1 VLNLVFIFFLNNIS
15 PLGWMF
21 TMLHYA
27 GAADEISFTECFRN
41 KAACPTK
48 LCAKAIP
55 DKAFCPK

>member
-1 VLNLVFIFFLNNIS
+1 VLNIFLYYPKQYFAR
-15 PLGWMF
+15 LGSIL
-21 TMLHYA
+21 TILHYA

>member
-1 VLNLVFIFFLNNIS
+1 MLNLFLNIILNNIS
-15 PLGWMF
+15 RSMF

-48 LCAKAIP
+48 LCAKVIP